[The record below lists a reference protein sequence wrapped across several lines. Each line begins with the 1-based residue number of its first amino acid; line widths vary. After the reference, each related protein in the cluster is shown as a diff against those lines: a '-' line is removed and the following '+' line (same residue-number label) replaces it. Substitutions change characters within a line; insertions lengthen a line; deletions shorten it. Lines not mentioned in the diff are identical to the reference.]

1 MAYLNKVM
9 LIGNIGKDPEVR
21 ANPQNGRKRVNFSLA
36 TSRKYKD
43 ANGEQKKQTEWH
55 NIVGWGKLVD
65 IVENLGLKKGIQLY
79 VEGCITS
86 RTWTDSDGAKRYVTE
101 IDMDTFQVL
110 TPRSN
115 GVAGQGNLHS
125 PNNPYA
131 QNNQPSYDGDGEDL
145 PFYEDQ

>member
-9 LIGNIGKDPEVR
+9 LIGNIGKDPEIS

-36 TSRKYKD
+36 TSRKYRD
-43 ANGEQKKQTEWH
+43 NNGEQKEQTEWH

-79 VEGCITS
+79 VEGRLTS
-86 RTWTDSDGAKRYVTE
+86 RTWTDSDGAKRHVTE
-101 IDMDTFQVL
+101 IDLESFQVL

-115 GVAGQGNLHS
+115 GVAGQGNLHAQ
-125 PNNPYA
+125 NNPYA
-131 QNNQPSYDGDGEDL
+131 PQNQPSYNDGEDL
-145 PFYEDQ
+145 PF